1 MVLSEGRF
9 LGCSDV
15 SLHRLVG
22 LLRQCR
28 YDEIFDC
35 ALASTDSLRRG
46 FSQHLR
52 FVAAP
57 GLEAQSLYVSAML
70 R

>member
-1 MVLSEGRF
+1 MVQYEGRF
-9 LGCSDV
+9 LGCSGV
-15 SLHRLVG
+15 SLRRLAG
-22 LLRQCR
+22 LLRQHGHN
-28 YDEIFDC
+28 EFLDC
-35 ALASTDSLRRG
+35 ALAPTDSLRRG

-57 GLEAQSLYVSAML
+57 GLEAQSLYVSAAL